1 MSFPL
6 TTLLLAL
13 IRQPYLI
20 IKRQIIA
27 FLPYAE
33 DLKKQKYSVTAL
45 INYYNQSYG
54 HQIFGPLSLLYAKNN
69 HISFPKKKLKNLIQS
84 QYDLKLQDF
93 CMTYNNLHIRNTSVF
108 SSYLFVT
115 PLNIKKKCFVLKNM
129 LKNYLSLGKERNK
142 YVYLQGS
149 EEETNRNH
157 CTTAILKSKVQNF

>member
-6 TTLLLAL
+6 TNLLLAL

-20 IKRQIIA
+20 TKRQIIA

-33 DLKKQKYSVTAL
+33 NLKKQKYSVTEL
-45 INYYNQSYG
+45 INYYNQSCG
-54 HQIFGPLSLLYAKNN
+54 HQIFGPLSLLYAKYN

-108 SSYLFVT
+108 SSYLVT
-115 PLNIKKKCFVLKNM
+115 PLNIKKKMFCSQKYAKKILPTIGQ
-129 LKNYLSLGKERNK
+129 GKK
-142 YVYLQGS
+142 
-149 EEETNRNH
+149 
-157 CTTAILKSKVQNF
+157 